1 MSAHWPVNECNEDIS
16 TVIAVAGKKSCPRH
30 SLVICNQKGDTMR
43 QSRSAVL
50 LLVGL
55 LWIFH
60 GKGTA
65 QNAASQ
71 SIVPGH
77 VLSLDNRNSGQR
89 MTATVGQPIQIT
101 LQTIGPGQYVS
112 PQISSPAI
120 RFVSAGYAETQ
131 NPGGPRQIY
140 RFRAASEGEAHITIP
155 HEAKGKI
162 TTQDGAE
169 SPYKDPI
176 SPFAV
181 TIRVHGPQKP

>member
-1 MSAHWPVNECNEDIS
+1 
-16 TVIAVAGKKSCPRH
+16 VARKKSWPCH
-30 SLVICNQKGDTMR
+30 SLAIRNQKGDTMR

-65 QNAASQ
+65 QNAPAQ
-71 SIVPGH
+71 SSVPRH
-77 VLSLDNRNSGQR
+77 ALSLDNGNSGQR
-89 MTATVGQPIQIT
+89 MTTTVGQPIQIT

-120 RFVSAGYAETQ
+120 RFVSAGFAETQ

-140 RFRAASEGEAHITIP
+140 RFRGR
-155 HEAKGKI
+155 
-162 TTQDGAE
+162 GAYHYPAWGQGQGHNSGWRRE
-169 SPYKDPI
+169 PVQRSNPSFCGHDSRSRATKTVKPY
-176 SPFAV
+176 ALTGWWV
-181 TIRVHGPQKP
+181 

>member
-1 MSAHWPVNECNEDIS
+1 M
-16 TVIAVAGKKSCPRH
+16 RH
-30 SLVICNQKGDTMR
+30 
-43 QSRSAVL
+43 SRSAVL

-71 SIVPGH
+71 PTVPGH
-77 VLSLDNRNSGQR
+77 VLSLDNRNSGQGV
-89 MTATVGQPIQIT
+89 TATVGQPIQIT

-120 RFVSAGYAETQ
+120 RFVSAGSAETQ

-155 HEAKGKI
+155 HEAKGKVI
-162 TTQDGAE
+162 TPDGVE
-169 SPYKDPI
+169 SPYKDIIP
-176 SPFAV
+176 PFAV
-181 TIRVHGPQKP
+181 TIRVHGQQKP

>member
-1 MSAHWPVNECNEDIS
+1 MSDIAIYRQF
-16 TVIAVAGKKSCPRH
+16 IAVARKKSWPCH
-30 SLVICNQKGDTMR
+30 SLAIRNQKGDAMR

-65 QNAASQ
+65 QNAPAQ
-71 SIVPGH
+71 SSVPRH

-101 LQTIGPGQYVS
+101 LQTIGPGQYFS

-120 RFVSAGYAETQ
+120 RFVSAGSAETQ

-140 RFRAASEGEAHITIP
+140 RFRAASEGESHITIP
-155 HEAKGKI
+155 HEAKGKV
-162 TTQDGAE
+162 TTPDGVE
-169 SPYKDPI
+169 SPYKDLIP
-176 SPFAV
+176 PFAV
-181 TIRVHGPQKP
+181 TIRVHGQQKP

>member
-1 MSAHWPVNECNEDIS
+1 
-16 TVIAVAGKKSCPRH
+16 
-30 SLVICNQKGDTMR
+30 MR

-60 GKGTA
+60 SKGAA

-71 SIVPGH
+71 SSVPGH

-89 MTATVGQPIQIT
+89 ITATVGQPIQIT

-120 RFVSAGYAETQ
+120 QLVSAGFAEMQ

-140 RFRAASEGEAHITIP
+140 RFRAAADGEAHITIP
-155 HEAKGKI
+155 HEAKGKV
-162 TTQDGAE
+162 TTPDGVE
-169 SPYKDPI
+169 SPYKDLIP
-176 SPFAV
+176 PFAV
-181 TIRVHGPQKP
+181 TIRVHGPQRP